1 MPLVSLVTMVRQVL
15 FAVGRIQASSVI
27 PVVRSSDA
35 LSAMVTMSLTPS
47 KASAPPDLPAPVQ
60 AAPEIVP
67 VVPLPE
73 LSGRLVPVAASK
85 E

>member
-1 MPLVSLVTMVRQVL
+1 MPLVSLVTTVRQVL

-35 LSAMVTMSLTPS
+35 LSAMVTRSLTPS
-47 KASAPPDLPAPVQ
+47 KASAPPDLPALVHV
-60 AAPEIVP
+60 APEIEP
-67 VVPLPE
+67 VLPLPE
-73 LSGRLVPVAASK
+73 LSVRLVPVAASK